1 MKLPQAILFLL
12 AFVTTIHA
20 LALPASLEPISEAA
34 KELFKRKGG
43 GGGGGR
49 GGGGSSS
56 SSSSGGSRSGSG
68 SSSSGSS
75 SSSSRTGTSST
86 EGGAT
91 SRGSGPA
98 PAFGAGGTRYYGGGA
113 SVPYKS
119 GATRSSFGAAPYLIG
134 GGAVLGIGTL
144 GLYGAYVYAYPHY
157 WNYYNR
163 TSNRNESHPA
173 NCYCAR
179 YTVCGCDDN
188 NSTDYQNAVA
198 NNASV
203 AQLANN
209 GTLYVNGS
217 LPNGTTAAGGSDS
230 GAAGLSFKQ
239 SMGYWPLVAGV
250 SYAVWFM

>member
-49 GGGGSSS
+49 GGGSSSSS

-75 SSSSRTGTSST
+75 SSRTGTSST

-91 SRGSGPA
+91 PRGSGPV
-98 PAFGAGGTRYYGGGA
+98 PAFGGGAGGTRYYGGGA

-119 GATRSSFGAAPYLIG
+119 GATRSSFGAAPYLV
-134 GGAVLGIGTL
+134 GGAALGIGTL

-203 AQLANN
+203 ARLADN

-230 GAAGLSFKQ
+230 GAAGLSLKQ
-239 SMGYWPLVAGV
+239 SMGYWPLIAGV